1 MADDNI
7 SAAPGRGPK
16 TASEEKMSEKI
27 SEKKINDDDAIE
39 VASITANSI
48 IEDAAKPYIPADD
61 EVVIDPRLID
71 YPIPLVAKTVDL
83 HNDFDEP
90 ILTFR
95 FWLLTTFWVVV
106 GCAIS
111 TLYYFKPYY
120 QDLGSF
126 TVQLLSWGMGD
137 AMARYLPTRKFSIFG
152 WQFSM
157 NPGPWNA
164 KEHALIV
171 VAYWGSCYTAYGLGP
186 LSALEL
192 YYDRKINPGWGI
204 CFLLTSQ
211 MLGYGFVGLFRDIL
225 VRPPKIFYP
234 GVLPNVQLF
243 NAMHKNPSVTSKSI
257 KFFAIVGCATFCYQ
271 WLPSMLFPMLSSL
284 PVLCYM
290 AHGNWKGFLA
300 GSGYYG
306 FGILDFSLD
315 WNYISFFSPLYIP
328 LWSNASQIGGAL
340 IACWLIYPILYFCNV
355 LGAQTYPPMSSDTFD
370 TTGNSYDVSAVLT
383 PQYTLNQTAMDA
395 YSQPRWSTSY
405 AMNFFFGFACSTGA
419 ILYSILFYGKDSYQA
434 VVNAWKNRRSDYD
447 DPYLKLMSRT
457 ARVPHWWYLVIL
469 GLCMALS
476 IGCLYGAD
484 LGLPWWGFIVICI
497 ISIICTFPNGIL
509 YGIAGMQVGMSY
521 LAEILSGAMFSGN
534 PSAVLAC
541 IVYSSQLLVQNIN
554 LTSDYKFGFYM
565 KIPEKHMFVAQIYG
579 TLLGPFIN
587 YGVMR
592 LVIDKIGKDVLVGNV
607 ASNAWDA
614 LQTRNYYSLSVIW
627 GIIGPKV
634 LFAKGSEYNW
644 IYYAFFIGPA
654 LVGLVYIVHHF
665 KPHWELET
673 RFNPVVIMYGATL
686 FPVYQTTNL
695 MTSGLLAMF
704 FMGYMLRYHPAWF
717 RKYNYLLGIGL
728 DSGTQ
733 ICSTVIMF
741 AINLTNTA
749 MPYWW
754 GNNAIAIDRCFPPAD
769 LPINAL
775 ND

>member
-1 MADDNI
+1 MADSI
-7 SAAPGRGPK
+7 VAAPAPGPK
-16 TASEEKMSEKI
+16 AASDPEKVD
-27 SEKKINDDDAIE
+27 EKKKPIVNDDDAIE
-39 VASITANSI
+39 VASITANEI
-48 IEDAAKPYIPADD
+48 IEDAAKAYVPADD
-61 EVVIDPRLID
+61 DVVIDPRLID

-95 FWLLTTFWVVV
+95 FWVLTTFWVVV

-137 AMARYLPTRKFSIFG
+137 AMARYLPTRRWSIFG

-204 CFLLTSQ
+204 AFLLTSQ

-257 KFFAIVGCATFCYQ
+257 QFFAIVGTATFCYQ
-271 WLPSMLFPMLSSL
+271 WLPSFIFPMLSSL
-284 PVLCYM
+284 PLLCYM
-290 AHGNWKGFLA
+290 THGQWKGFLA

-306 FGILDFSLD
+306 FGLLDFTLD
-315 WNYISFFSPLYIP
+315 WNYASFFSPLYIP

-370 TTGNSYDVSAVLT
+370 VTGNSYNVSAVLT

-395 YSQPRWSTSY
+395 YSEPRWSTSY

-419 ILYSILFYGKDSYQA
+419 VLYSILFYGKDSVEA
-434 VVNAWKNRRSDYD
+434 VINAWKNRRSDYD

-457 ARVPHWWYLVIL
+457 ERVPHWWYLVIL
-469 GLCMALS
+469 VLCMALS
-476 IGCLYGAD
+476 IGCLYGAG
-484 LGLPWWGFIVICI
+484 LGLPWWGFLVICV

-565 KIPEKHMFVAQIYG
+565 KIPEKQMFVAQIYG

-592 LVIDKIGKDVLVGNV
+592 LVLDHIDKEVLLGNV
-607 ASNAWDA
+607 ASNAWNA

-634 LFAKGSEYNW
+634 LFANGSEYNW
-644 IYYAFFIGPA
+644 IYYAFLIGPA
-654 LVGLVYIVHHF
+654 LVGLVYLVHCF
-665 KPHWELET
+665 KPHWQLET
-673 RFNPVVIMYGATL
+673 RCNPVVILYGATL

-741 AINLTNTA
+741 AINLTNTS
-749 MPYWW
+749 MPFWW
-754 GNNAIAIDRCFPPAD
+754 GNNADAIDRCFPPSN